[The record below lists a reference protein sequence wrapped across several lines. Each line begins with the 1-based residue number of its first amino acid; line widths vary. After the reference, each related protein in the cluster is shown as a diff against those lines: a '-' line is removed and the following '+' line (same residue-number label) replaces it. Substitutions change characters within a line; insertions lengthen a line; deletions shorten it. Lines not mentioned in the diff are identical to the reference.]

1 MGAVINIPQDEL
13 YHLYI
18 EEEKTDR
25 EIANIFN
32 CCDATIREYRKNIIY
47 HQGLIALGWLKE
59 IKERRRNI
67 MNIIF

>member
-25 EIANIFN
+25 EIATIFN
-32 CCDATIREYRKNIIY
+32 CCDATVREYRKKYNIPSRVN
-47 HQGLIALGWLKE
+47 HPWMVERNEEKE
-59 IKERRRNI
+59 I
-67 MNIIF
+67 